1 MRKRL
6 LRYLLPLLGIGIVG
20 AAVSLFI
27 FIRPLPVEVMR
38 PVENVPVQVFG
49 LGTVEARILSKIGFE
64 VGGALVELNADH
76 GDRVKEGDVLAR
88 LHSAEQEARVAK
100 AEAGMVNAEA
110 AVKTAEAAV
119 GKARAVLAQKKQTN
133 KRKQAL
139 VARQTVSVE
148 TAEEA
153 QMEQDVAA
161 AELAVAISD
170 VDVAKATLEDARA
183 QFEIEKVLLDH
194 HVLRAPYD
202 AIVVQRHKELGSVL
216 GSGEALL
223 TLVAPETVWTLAYV
237 DEARAGDLR
246 VGQPAE
252 VRLRSLPRQVLA
264 GHVARIGIE
273 SDRVSEERRV
283 YIACDRCPE
292 TFYLG
297 EQAEVLI
304 TTGVLDKATLVPETA
319 IANFD
324 GTKGTVWTV
333 EDGELHRRDVSF
345 GNRTLDS
352 RLEITDDLPEGTRVV
367 SAIRPGLREGRAAK
381 VLEEK
386 TLEETSP

>member
-6 LRYLLPLLGIGIVG
+6 FRYLLPLLGIGAVG
-20 AAVSLFI
+20 AAVFLFK
-27 FIRPLPVEVMR
+27 FIRPLPVEIAR
-38 PVENVPVQVFG
+38 PAENVPVQVFG

-64 VGGALVELNADH
+64 VGAALVELNADH

-100 AEAGMVNAEA
+100 AKAGMVNAEA
-110 AVKTAEAAV
+110 AVKMAEAAV

-170 VDVAKATLEDARA
+170 VDVAKAALEDARA
-183 QFEIEKVLLDH
+183 QLDVEKVLLDH

-202 AIVVQRHKELGSVL
+202 AIIVQRHKELGSVL
-216 GSGEALL
+216 SPGEALF
-223 TLVAPETVWTLAYV
+223 TLVAPETVWALAYV

-252 VRLRSLPRQVLA
+252 VRLRSLPRQMFE
-264 GHVARIGIE
+264 GHVTRIGIE

-283 YIACDRCPE
+283 YIPATAALAASTSENRPKSSSRPATSIKRFWCRKRLSRISME
-292 TFYLG
+292 L
-297 EQAEVLI
+297 
-304 TTGVLDKATLVPETA
+304 KAQSGP
-319 IANFD
+319 
-324 GTKGTVWTV
+324 
-333 EDGELHRRDVSF
+333 
-345 GNRTLDS
+345 
-352 RLEITDDLPEGTRVV
+352 
-367 SAIRPGLREGRAAK
+367 
-381 VLEEK
+381 
-386 TLEETSP
+386 

>member
-6 LRYLLPLLGIGIVG
+6 FRYLLPLLGIS
-20 AAVSLFI
+20 AAVAAVFLFM
-27 FIRPLPVEVMR
+27 FARPLPVEVAWSA
-38 PVENVPVQVFG
+38 ENVPIQVFG
-49 LGTVEARILSKIGFE
+49 LGTVEARILSKVGFE
-64 VGGALVELNADH
+64 VGAALVELNADH

-100 AEAGMVNAEA
+100 AKAGMVNAEA
-110 AVKTAEAAV
+110 GIKMAEAAV

-148 TAEEA
+148 AGEEA

-161 AELAVAISD
+161 AELAVAQSD
-170 VDVAKATLEDARA
+170 ADVAKAALEDAKA
-183 QFEIEKVLLDH
+183 QFDMEKVLLDH
-194 HVLRAPYD
+194 HVLRAPYG

-216 GSGEALL
+216 SSGDALF
-223 TLVAPETVWTLAYV
+223 TLVAPETIWALAYV

-246 VGQPAE
+246 VGQLAE
-252 VRLRSLPRQVLA
+252 VRLRSLPRQMFK
-264 GHVARIGIE
+264 GHVTRIGIE

-292 TFYLG
+292 SFHLG
-297 EQAEVLI
+297 EQAEIFI
-304 TTGVLDKATLVPETA
+304 TTDVLDKALLVPETA
-319 IANFD
+319 IEHFD

-333 EDGELHRRDVSF
+333 EDGELRRRAVAL
-345 GNRTLDS
+345 GHRTLDS
-352 RLEITDDLPEGTRVV
+352 RLEITDGLPEGARVV

-381 VLEEK
+381 VLEE
-386 TLEETSP
+386 TGP